1 LAGGAAIAKIPL
13 KQFKCIIRK
22 TVGQFR
28 KATAK
33 GKIYWPEFYA
43 ELTMPTP
50 GGGNVLA
57 KAAAPQAFSD
67 MAATRNPNPDD
78 SFYQPADAFFAANT
92 KIGLTYDDIT
102 LATLYSEILPRNTQL
117 DTILADGLQLNI
129 PAISADMDTVTE
141 SRMAIAM
148 ALNGGLGLIHYNMPE
163 RDQLSQVSRVKYHV
177 QGLIQDPIKVLPD
190 QLIGDVLAL
199 IEQKK
204 FGFSTFPVVDEKGR
218 LVGLLSGHV
227 VKPRYA
233 AKKVIE
239 ALTPRKQVHTITKKE
254 LGKDPIARA
263 DKFFTEHLGIHKL
276 LVVDDDDHL
285 HGLITMSD
293 VERITQERKAQF
305 KPARDAQF
313 RLVCGAAVSATRN
326 AFGELDRARILTH
339 VGGLVERGVDVVAVS
354 TAHGHSKGVG
364 DTVKVLRDA
373 FPKLPIIAGNV
384 TSAAGVEYLADC
396 GANAIKVGQGPGSIC
411 TTRIVAGVGIPQMTA
426 LYVCSRAAARK
437 KVSILADGGITKSGD
452 IVKALTLSQAVI
464 CGGMFA
470 GCTEAPG
477 EVMEIGGKIYKQ
489 YRGMGSI
496 AAMKVGSAARY
507 GHEKADATRKLA
519 AEGIEALKESVG
531 PVDRVLAQ
539 LIGGIQSGMGYLGAA
554 NLAQLREKARY
565 IRVSPAGQREAAPH
579 DVVELKTGN

>member
-1 LAGGAAIAKIPL
+1 
-13 KQFKCIIRK
+13 
-22 TVGQFR
+22 
-28 KATAK
+28 
-33 GKIYWPEFYA
+33 
-43 ELTMPTP
+43 
-50 GGGNVLA
+50 
-57 KAAAPQAFSD
+57 
-67 MAATRNPNPDD
+67 MAATRISPLDTP
-78 SFYQPADAFFAANT
+78 FYQTANKFFTANS
-92 KIGLTYDDIT
+92 KVGLTFDDIT
-102 LATLYSEILPRNTQL
+102 LATLYSEVLPRETKL
-117 DTILADGLQLNI
+117 DITLADGLQLNI
-129 PAISADMDTVTE
+129 PIISSDMDTVTE

-163 RDQLSQVSRVKYHV
+163 REQLSQVSRVKYHV
-177 QGLIQDPIKVLPD
+177 QGLIQEPIKVSPD

-204 FGFSTFPVVDEKGR
+204 FGFSTFPVVDAKGIF
-218 LVGLLSGHV
+218 VGLLSGHV

-233 AKKVIE
+233 TKKVAE

-263 DKFFTEHLGIHKL
+263 DKFFTEHIGIHKL
-276 LVVDDDDHL
+276 IVLDDDDHL
-285 HGLITMSD
+285 LGLITMSD
-293 VERITQERKAQF
+293 VERITQERLAQF
-305 KPARDAQF
+305 KPARDVQF

-326 AFGELDRARILTH
+326 AFGELDRERILNH
-339 VGGLVERGVDVVAVS
+339 AGELVERGVDVIAVS

-364 DTVKVLRDA
+364 DMVRVLRDA

-384 TSAAGVEYLADC
+384 TSAAGVDYLADC
-396 GANAIKVGQGPGSIC
+396 GANAIKIGQGPGSIC
-411 TTRIVAGVGIPQMTA
+411 TTRIVAGVGIPQLTA
-426 LYVCSRAAARK
+426 LYVCTLAAKKK

-452 IVKALTLSQAVI
+452 IVKALTLAQSVI
-464 CGGMFA
+464 CGGIFA

-477 EVMEIGGKIYKQ
+477 EVLEISGKLYKQ
-489 YRGMGSI
+489 YRGMGSL
-496 AAMKVGSAARY
+496 AAMKSGSAARY
-507 GHEKADATRKLA
+507 GHEKADTTRKLA
-519 AEGIEALKESVG
+519 AEGIEALKEASG